1 MLPVAM
7 SVVVLQTLADAA
19 GMRKLVEFGFV
30 IDFEVVQAVV
40 TIQTYFVVVVV
51 EMMRQVE
58 FEAEV
63 VVGLVVE
70 V

>member
-1 MLPVAM
+1 MLPVVM

-19 GMRKLVEFGFV
+19 GMRKLVEFGFG
-30 IDFEVVQAVV
+30 IDFEFVQAVV

-51 EMMRQVE
+51 EMTRQVE

-63 VVGLVVE
+63 VVGLVFE